1 MPLQPQLLRLRRWLV
16 PDSLELGWMPL
27 GLLGYLVF
35 LFVPFVFGLPS
46 GGGEPWFAIPAGRI
60 TLTLGSIVVFLP
72 LYVLGYRVSG
82 TKQVLAML
90 GIASIGY
97 ALLPFNPFANTYL
110 IYAAGFSA
118 NLCRPLW
125 QRSAWLLAISA
136 VFVVEVLWLGYPLFI
151 VAITLLIATSV
162 FVANHF
168 QAENARKR
176 SELKLSHEEVRR
188 LAAMAERERIGRD
201 LHDLLGHTLS
211 LVALKSEL
219 AGKLIERDP
228 LAARREIDD
237 VARVSRDALSQVR
250 RAVSGIR
257 AAGLAAELASARLLL
272 EYGGVSFRYDLGEAR
287 MAPELETVLALAV
300 REAVTNIQRHA
311 RARQAS
317 VVLQARGGQIRLR
330 IEDDGRGGVVA
341 HGNGLSGMRERIE
354 SCGGQLKVQ
363 SIAGSGTLIEIML
376 PQSVLHEQVPDV
388 SGLVAPRTT

>member
-1 MPLQPQLLRLRRWLV
+1 VFVGNHHFAQNLRKQVQLRL
-16 PDSLELGWMPL
+16 
-27 GLLGYLVF
+27 
-35 LFVPFVFGLPS
+35 
-46 GGGEPWFAIPAGRI
+46 
-60 TLTLGSIVVFLP
+60 
-72 LYVLGYRVSG
+72 
-82 TKQVLAML
+82 
-90 GIASIGY
+90 
-97 ALLPFNPFANTYL
+97 
-110 IYAAGFSA
+110 
-118 NLCRPLW
+118 
-125 QRSAWLLAISA
+125 
-136 VFVVEVLWLGYPLFI
+136 
-151 VAITLLIATSV
+151 
-162 FVANHF
+162 
-168 QAENARKR
+168 
-176 SELKLSHEEVRR
+176 SHDEVRR
-188 LAAMAERERIGRD
+188 LAGMAERERIGRD

-272 EYGGVSFRYDLGEAR
+272 EYGGVRFRYDLGEVR
-287 MAPELETVLALAV
+287 IAPELETVLALAV

-317 VVLQARGGQIRLR
+317 VVLQSQGGQIRLR

-363 SIAGSGTLIEIML
+363 SSAGNGTLVEIML
-376 PQSVLHEQVPDV
+376 PQSVMPAHAPNAA
-388 SGLVAPRTT
+388 GLFTPRTT